1 MSPFEIIMLICF
13 ASGWPFSI
21 AKALRTKRV
30 SGKSPGFMAVIC
42 LGYLAGVIHKI
53 FYARDWVIVLYVL
66 NMVLIAI
73 DLFLYFK
80 YRSSKD
86 ESAGG

>member
-1 MSPFEIIMLICF
+1 MSPFEIVMLICF

-21 AKALRTKRV
+21 AKALRTKHV

-42 LGYLAGVIHKI
+42 LGYLAGVFHKI
-53 FYARDWVIVLYVL
+53 FFALDWVIVLYVL

-73 DLFLYFK
+73 DLSLYFK
-80 YRSSKD
+80 YRRPVD
-86 ESAGG
+86 EGLGE

>member
-1 MSPFEIIMLICF
+1 MSPFEIGMLICF

-80 YRSSKD
+80 YRSPKD

>member
-1 MSPFEIIMLICF
+1 M
-13 ASGWPFSI
+13 
-21 AKALRTKRV
+21 
-30 SGKSPGFMAVIC
+30 
-42 LGYLAGVIHKI
+42 GYLAGVIHKV

-66 NMVLIAI
+66 NMVLIAF

-80 YRSSKD
+80 YRSPKD

>member
-1 MSPFEIIMLICF
+1 MSPFEITMLICF

-21 AKALRTKRV
+21 AKALRTKHV

-42 LGYLAGVIHKI
+42 LGYFAGVFHKI
-53 FYARDWVIVLYVL
+53 FFAFDWVIVLYIL

-73 DLFLYFK
+73 DLSLYFK
-80 YRSSKD
+80 YRTSKD
-86 ESAGG
+86 E

>member
-13 ASGWPFSI
+13 ASGWPVSI
-21 AKALRTKRV
+21 AKAFRTKHV

-42 LGYLAGVIHKI
+42 FGYLAGVGHKI

-80 YRSSKD
+80 YRSPKD
-86 ESAGG
+86 EGAGG

>member
-21 AKALRTKRV
+21 AKALRTKHV

-80 YRSSKD
+80 YRSPKD
-86 ESAGG
+86 ESTGG